1 MQRPPCNVV
10 GGRRR
15 RHPSDWGD
23 IASARAGVGRRGLMA
38 SASALAAVARDGD
51 LVPCPKREMDRAM
64 RPAWSKR
71 TPWSDRAP
79 RGYSPWAGNAVG
91 RRNPLRTKGEGGRS
105 CAGEEV
111 LPRATIE
118 MDRPMRPVNPKTR
131 VGPGG
136 ASQPHDR
143 YFITRPRRMGK
154 GRIASA
160 ARSVWANPRGCLT
173 PTERRATA

>member
-1 MQRPPCNVV
+1 
-10 GGRRR
+10 
-15 RHPSDWGD
+15 
-23 IASARAGVGRRGLMA
+23 MA
-38 SASALAAVARDGD
+38 SASALTAVAHDED
-51 LVPCPKREMDRAM
+51 LIPCPKREMDRAM

-118 MDRPMRPVNPKTR
+118 MDRPMRPVKPQNESWAGRSLPTPRQIFHHTTQKNGKGEDRERGAIR
-131 VGPGG
+131 VG
-136 ASQPHDR
+136 QPTWLSH
-143 YFITRPRRMGK
+143 P
-154 GRIASA
+154 
-160 ARSVWANPRGCLT
+160 N
-173 PTERRATA
+173 